1 MASALSDEDR
11 AILENAKRR
20 QQEEKSIRKEQE
32 RQIQKQT
39 LEAAASAS
47 TAADEAR
54 ALAVDSQR
62 KVDELKDLTTASD
75 LDTKKQLLVTQL
87 RSLNEEIR
95 RKNINDVDAEQKFI
109 QLKND
114 AAAVGL
120 ILNKGQS
127 TTTLGF
133 FDTKNRYLKRKTL
146 EEISNANL
154 DGDAINT
161 ADIMKLMQNSSN
173 VRMVNLRNYIIKRTG
188 REYGPD
194 IALKAKVPAPTSAV
208 SPKIAK
214 IINNNSSITD
224 VLNMIAFL
232 ITKEKD
238 RDYMNE
244 LSIEKGAH
252 GADGKYTSDATDTN
266 ISSAVETAG
275 DVGTW
280 KSSLTG
286 KEAPFDIE
294 TYTVPSGLAPVIIPQ
309 GILKRQMDYMP
320 NGPIELNEEEIK
332 ELFRECIRQMIYI
345 MDNTRKVFAG
355 WTKLFK
361 ETSGGGSRSKSKTK
375 KKHHHNQDK

>member
-1 MASALSDEDR
+1 MSELSDKQR
-11 AILENAKRR
+11 ALLEKAEK
-20 QQEEKSIRKEQE
+20 QEQEEKRIRKAAEK
-32 RQIQKQT
+32 QIQEQT
-39 LEAAASAS
+39 LSAATSAS
-47 TAADEAR
+47 SAAEDAR
-54 ALAVDSQR
+54 ALAGESQR
-62 KVDELKDLTTASD
+62 KVDELRNLTTASD
-75 LDTKKQLLVTQL
+75 LNTKKQLLVAQI
-87 RSLNEEIR
+87 RNLNEDIR
-95 RKNINDVDAEQKFI
+95 RKTINDVQAEKIFI
-109 QLKND
+109 QLKGE
-114 AAAVGL
+114 AAAIGL
-120 ILNKGQS
+120 ELNKGLS
-127 TTTLGF
+127 TTKESRLERES
-133 FDTKNRYLKRKTL
+133 DYLKRKAL
-146 EEISNANL
+146 EEISNATL

-194 IALKAKVPAPTSAV
+194 IALKAKVPEPTSAV
-208 SPKIAK
+208 SPTIAK
-214 IINNNSSITD
+214 IINHNSSITD

-232 ITKEKD
+232 ITKAKD
-238 RDYMNE
+238 RDYINE

-252 GADGKYTSDATDTN
+252 GADGKYTSDATDSN
-266 ISSAVETAG
+266 ISSAAETAG

-280 KSSLTG
+280 KLSLTD

-375 KKHHHNQDK
+375 KKHHQDQDK